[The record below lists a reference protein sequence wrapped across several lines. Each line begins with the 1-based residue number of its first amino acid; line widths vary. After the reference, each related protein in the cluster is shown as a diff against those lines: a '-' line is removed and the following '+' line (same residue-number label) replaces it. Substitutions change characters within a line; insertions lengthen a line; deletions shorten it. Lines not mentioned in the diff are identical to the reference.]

1 MNKDIRETQCI
12 RTHVETVKAVEGP
25 IVQALDK
32 LLKTEDGNLLVK
44 KNLFVRA
51 DALCSLVFDIG
62 W

>member
-1 MNKDIRETQCI
+1 MNKDIRG
-12 RTHVETVKAVEGP
+12 VKAGRRTL
-25 IVQALDK
+25 VQALDK
-32 LLKTEDGNLLVK
+32 LLKTEDGNLLDK

>member
-12 RTHVETVKAVEGP
+12 RTSCWGVKAGRRTL
-25 IVQALDK
+25 VQALDK
-32 LLKTEDGNLLVK
+32 LLKTEDGNLLDK

-51 DALCSLVFDIG
+51 DALCSLVFNIG